1 LSLERRLVLSGVRAV
16 TLVYVLVCAAA
27 CGQKATSSS
36 SSASSPGRGGRGRGE
51 AVPVTTT
58 HVVAK
63 EMPVIVSAVGT
74 VEAIVSVQV
83 RAQTTGQL
91 SDVHFAE
98 GAEVKKG
105 QPLFT
110 IDPRP
115 FEAALQQARAVLAR
129 DNAQLSD
136 ANAQR
141 ARNESLYNRGLIARA
156 DYEAQAATAAA
167 LEATLAADRAQIE
180 QAQLNLQYTKITA
193 PVSGRVGSLNA
204 HAGDLVRA
212 NDTTPLVTINQLS
225 PIYVTFAVPS
235 RFLPEIRS
243 RQRQGSLSVTVSA
256 NTESAASPRVAND
269 SASTD
274 SAEDGPARADAA
286 PVSEGTLTFIDNAVD
301 TTTGT
306 IKLKATFENASRP
319 LWPGLFVAVTLRLSA
334 EPHAIVVPAVAVQSS
349 QQGAMV
355 YVVTSNHTAEPRS
368 VTVQRQQGDETV
380 IASGLAAGEEV
391 VTDGQLRLVPGSHV
405 MTQSGRCAQP
415 EG

>member
-1 LSLERRLVLSGVRAV
+1 
-16 TLVYVLVCAAA
+16 
-27 CGQKATSSS
+27 
-36 SSASSPGRGGRGRGE
+36 
-51 AVPVTTT
+51 VPVTTT

-391 VTDGQLRLVPGSHV
+391 VTDGQLRLTPGAPVTSARTPGV
-405 MTQSGRCAQP
+405 DSGGQRAQP
-415 EG
+415 